1 LRADFSDEDI
11 VMRILII
18 AAVAALASA
27 CASQGSI
34 YQSRSDGDRYGYAE
48 MQLEP
53 NRLRVSYNGD
63 TLTSRETVD
72 TYLLY
77 RAAEATLERGF
88 DYFVIATHDID
99 ATTRYDALAGG
110 RPRLAG
116 ASFREVTSH
125 TAMAD
130 IIMFEGPE
138 TPALA
143 NVFNARAVKQSLD
156 PHIQRPAAG

>member
-1 LRADFSDEDI
+1 
-11 VMRILII
+11 MRILIM
-18 AAVAALASA
+18 AAAAALATA
-27 CASQGSI
+27 CASQAPV
-34 YQSRSDGDRYGYAE
+34 YQSRTDDGRYGYAE

-88 DYFVIATHDID
+88 DYFVIVAHDID
-99 ATTRYDALAGG
+99 ETTRYDALAGG

-125 TAMAD
+125 VAMAD
-130 IIMFEGPE
+130 ILMFEGAEP
-138 TPALA
+138 PPLA
-143 NVFNARAVKQSLD
+143 NVFNARAVQQSLD
-156 PHIQRPAAG
+156 SQIQRPAAD

>member
-1 LRADFSDEDI
+1 
-11 VMRILII
+11 MRIFII
-18 AAVAALASA
+18 AAAAALASA
-27 CASQGSI
+27 CASQTAI
-34 YQSRSDGDRYGYAE
+34 YRSRDDGGRYGYAE

-88 DYFVIATHDID
+88 DFFVIVAHDID
-99 ATTRYDALAGG
+99 ETSRYDALAGG

-130 IIMFEGPE
+130 IIMFEGEAP
-138 TPALA
+138 PPLA

-156 PHIQRPAAG
+156 SHIQRPAAD